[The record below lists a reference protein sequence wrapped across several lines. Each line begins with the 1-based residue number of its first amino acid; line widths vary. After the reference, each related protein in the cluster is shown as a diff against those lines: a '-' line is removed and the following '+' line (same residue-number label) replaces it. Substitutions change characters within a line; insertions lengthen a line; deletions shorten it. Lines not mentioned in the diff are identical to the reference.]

1 MKTRLPFRRVLLCLL
16 YGLLLSL
23 AITYGHKLETLNHL
37 DLSDEKSFLLC
48 LLLTGLFFPCSLLL
62 MRFLDFVAERTALFS
77 VSPQNTAPAIDAP
90 KNTSPVGAQSASPS
104 SKPSD
109 GIRPSSGVLSF
120 LCLFLS
126 HFTVLLSGVLCL

>member
-23 AITYGHKLETLNHL
+23 AITYGHQLETLNHL

-62 MRFLDFVAERTALFS
+62 MRFLDFVAERAAL
-77 VSPQNTAPAIDAP
+77 SPAP
-90 KNTSPVGAQSASPS
+90 KSTLSSIVAPKKLSSVGAQTTSPS
-104 SKPSD
+104 FKP
-109 GIRPSSGVLSF
+109 SGVLSF
-120 LCLFLS
+120 L
-126 HFTVLLSGVLCL
+126 